1 MINKSVF
8 ENDLI
13 AGMQREL
20 GHSFEKKA
28 ALNDLTKVVDYLQAA
43 AEIFEEN
50 GMSAKAEQVFKI
62 LEKIAA
68 KHDSRVKEMPSMNA
82 LMGAGVTQEDLKN
95 INDPTSKARV
105 NTAFRSLGYTDREIK
120 AYLGDKFMSEE
131 DCAYILAEDSP
142 YKKFMN
148 WIQNPSTPV
157 DPKNPQ
163 PGEDLSFKSIEM
175 PQPGD
180 TISFQSMMHGGG
192 GQPAGKDE
200 LVFKSIASDDNDL
213 RPPRRPKNPTKV
225 SDSYNIPPLEMA
237 DADDFL
243 DLDINEAAMELT
255 ELPQDKTFEDEDSQ

>member
-82 LMGAGVTQEDLKN
+82 LMGAGVTANDLKN
-95 INDPTSKARV
+95 LNDPESKARV
-105 NTAFRSLGYTDREIK
+105 STAFRSLGYTDKEIR
-120 AYLGDKFMSEE
+120 AYLGDKYMSEE
-131 DCAYILAEDSP
+131 DAAYILSENSP

-148 WIQNPSTPV
+148 WIENPGTPV
-157 DPKNPQ
+157 DANNPQ
-163 PGEDLSFKSIEM
+163 PGEDISFK
-175 PQPGD
+175 
-180 TISFQSMMHGGG
+180 SMMHGKSN
-192 GQPAGKDE
+192 QPAGPDE
-200 LVFKSIASDDNDL
+200 LVFKSIANEDDNDL
-213 RPPRRPKNPTKV
+213 RAPRRPKNPTKV
-225 SDSYNIPPLEMA
+225 SDSYNIPPLEMS

-243 DLDINEAAMELT
+243 DLDINEAAMELN